1 MSSSS
6 LLHSSSEI
14 IKNRYLG
21 FLIWQSLATAPIHLL
36 LSPSPRPLLPPPP
49 PLPPPPLPLPLSPLF
64 PAPPPPP
71 PPLLLSSLLKSLIAG
86 GGSSPS
92 SADARHRSR
101 RTLAS
106 AAFLL
111 ASAMSG
117 SLAVAAVAG
126 RRGGVLEAGAAGA
139 ARAGVGADYLYRRRW
154 VFGFPIIQ
162 RTLYYSFK
170 MGLSSSAKQALK
182 LSTVSFFSSTVLMIF
197 LPDQFKSKTTR
208 VQFII
213 QLIYFYVG
221 MSAVSFCWELS
232 HHLLQV
238 MHTKRCSFAP
248 PQGSAAAETNPSE
261 PLLEALEQSSPRSL
275 LQYLAYLDLC
285 MVSESNVEPWRRAAF
300 FEETGETYRRIISVC
315 LRPLEQ
321 LTSRLAEGLEG
332 ISKDKS
338 DMLSQQL
345 ISPTDSYGDS
355 RLHEAFN
362 DLQVCT
368 WSARTVAALTARSR
382 WEDRYGVA
390 QLTSCNSTVVST
402 LLCTLMA
409 VEVCLGKKTSP
420 QPAQF
425 MGPANIRW
433 ATGST
438 GRRDIQTATPS
449 KKRGSALYGNAYALA
464 DVLRTS
470 IYEIVSAFQAD
481 MQGNAKA
488 LLEKNWIVDG
498 KPLYGTREILVQKL
512 SLFLDFRAN

>member
-6 LLHSSSEI
+6 SSIPPSEI

-36 LSPSPRPLLPPPP
+36 LSPSPRLLSF
-49 PLPPPPLPLPLSPLF
+49 LLLHLSLLLLSLSLF
-64 PAPPPPP
+64 LLSSPHPHPSAP

-139 ARAGVGADYLYRRRW
+139 VLGLGFGADYLYRRRW

-449 KKRGSALYGNAYALA
+449 KR
-464 DVLRTS
+464 
-470 IYEIVSAFQAD
+470 EC
-481 MQGNAKA
+481 
-488 LLEKNWIVDG
+488 
-498 KPLYGTREILVQKL
+498 PLW
-512 SLFLDFRAN
+512 